1 MNKPQA
7 VKNPKEIFIVHAN
20 KTPSTSKSLPRGT
33 AQAPIM
39 WTCPKNNGNDTV
51 PLSFD
56 KLKAFALLQNNPEI
70 KKLYELLVPP
80 LEPNEFWNNQSR
92 EIKIAVGLQAGL
104 RAGEMLSVGKSS
116 DDSIK
121 TDKRGNKSID
131 LTRDAQG

>member
-1 MNKPQA
+1 MDP
-7 VKNPKEIFIVHAN
+7 
-20 KTPSTSKSLPRGT
+20 PRGS
-33 AQAPIM
+33 A
-39 WTCPKNNGNDTV
+39 GNDTL
-51 PLSFD
+51 PLAFD

-104 RAGEMLSVGKSS
+104 RAGEILSVGKSS

-131 LTRDAQG
+131 LTRDAQGRILRTRPVVEKAYKKFVQKEKLLNTQNF